1 MTPQS
6 SRYFR
11 YFTYIKPITKM
22 PIVKTYGSLMITLIG
37 MLIFILFAIKPTT
50 ETILVL
56 QKKLADSN
64 EVLTKVNQKAQ
75 NLSLGKKN
83 YDDLGPNVKKTIQ
96 DAIPDNAE
104 LKTVVS
110 EIEMSVKENSATISA
125 LQIQP
130 LTIEKK
136 DPQVFTNKL
145 DELTFTANIEG
156 EYPSLL
162 NILQAITKSPRIIS
176 IDNLNFTSLNEGESL
191 LMSISAK
198 AYYLR

>member
-6 SRYFR
+6 SRFFR

-22 PIVKTYGSLMITLIG
+22 PIVKTYGSLVITLIG
-37 MLIFILFAIKPTT
+37 MLIFSLFAIKPTI

-64 EVLTKVNQKAQ
+64 EVLTKVNQKAE

-83 YDDLGPNVKKTIQ
+83 YDDMDPNVKKTVQ
-96 DAIPDNAE
+96 AAIPDNAN
-104 LKTVVS
+104 LGAVVS
-110 EIEMSVKENSATISA
+110 EIELSVKQNDATISA

-130 LTIEKK
+130 LVIEKK
-136 DPQVFTNKL
+136 DPAVFVSQL
-145 DELTFTANIEG
+145 DEVTFTVNIEG
-156 EYPSLL
+156 EYPGLL

-176 IDNLNFTSLNEGESL
+176 INNLNFTSLNEGESL